1 MIEFSLKKE
10 LFGVNENMEL
20 NVKISFKSGS
30 FISLSGESGSGKTTI
45 LRCLAGLE
53 KANGFIKV
61 DDEIWQD
68 EKIFLSPQKRRI
80 GFVFQDYALFE
91 NLSVKDNFLFV
102 EKDIDH
108 CNKLLDMLG
117 LMSLKDRYPA
127 NLSGGQKQR
136 VALGR
141 AMMRKPKLLLLDEPL
156 SALDPHLRAR
166 LQDEISKIQDLFKTT
181 TILVSHDPNEIY
193 KLANYMFV
201 LKNGK
206 IIKKGTPKEILLKTS
221 GSQKFAFSGTLLNLE
236 KIDTIFIATVSV
248 GQQITE
254 VALASDLGLKIGD
267 EVTISSKA
275 FNLNIS
281 KILEKENKDIL
292 WKPFIKIL
300 NLVKFK

>member
-68 EKIFLSPQKRRI
+68 EKIFLNPQKRRI

-102 EKDIDH
+102 EKDINH

-117 LMSLKDRYPA
+117 LMSLKDRYPT

-248 GQQITE
+248 GQQITQ
-254 VALASDLGLKIGD
+254 VALASDLGLKVGD

-292 WKPFIKIL
+292 
-300 NLVKFK
+300 

>member
-30 FISLSGESGSGKTTI
+30 FISLNGESGSGKTTI

-53 KANGFIKV
+53 KADGFIKV

-102 EKDIDH
+102 EKDINH

-117 LMSLKDRYPA
+117 LMSLKDRYPT

-206 IIKKGTPKEILLKTS
+206 IVKKGTPKEILLKTS

-236 KIDTIFIATVSV
+236 KIDTIFVATVSV

-254 VALASDLGLKIGD
+254 VALASDLGLRIGD
-267 EVTISSKA
+267 EITISSKA

-292 WKPFIKIL
+292 
-300 NLVKFK
+300 

>member
-45 LRCLAGLE
+45 LRCIAGLE
-53 KANGFIKV
+53 KADGFIKV

-166 LQDEISKIQDLFKTT
+166 LQDQISKIQDLFKTT

-193 KLANYMFV
+193 KLANYIFV

-206 IIKKGTPKEILLKTS
+206 ILKKGTPKEILLKTS

-248 GQQITE
+248 GQQITQI
-254 VALASDLGLKIGD
+254 ALASDLGLKIGD

-275 FNLNIS
+275 FNLNIN
-281 KILEKENKDIL
+281 KIFEKENKDIL
-292 WKPFIKIL
+292 
-300 NLVKFK
+300 

>member
-10 LFGVNENMEL
+10 LFGINENMEL

-53 KANGFIKV
+53 KADGFIKV
-61 DDEIWQD
+61 DNEIWQD

-91 NLSVKDNFLFV
+91 NLSVKDNLLFV

-117 LMSLKDRYPA
+117 LMSLKDRYPT

-236 KIDTIFIATVSV
+236 KIDTIFVATVSV

-254 VALASDLGLKIGD
+254 VALVSDLGLRIGD

-292 WKPFIKIL
+292 
-300 NLVKFK
+300 

>member
-248 GQQITE
+248 GQQITQ

-267 EVTISSKA
+267 EITISSKA

-300 NLVKFK
+300 NLVKFR

>member
-20 NVKISFKSGS
+20 NVKINFKSGS

-102 EKDIDH
+102 EKDINH

-248 GQQITE
+248 GQQITQ
-254 VALASDLGLKIGD
+254 VALASDLGLKVGD

-292 WKPFIKIL
+292 
-300 NLVKFK
+300 

>member
-30 FISLSGESGSGKTTI
+30 FISLNGESGSGKTTI

-53 KANGFIKV
+53 KADGFIKV

-117 LMSLKDRYPA
+117 LMSLKDRYPT

-156 SALDPHLRAR
+156 SALDPHLRVR

-206 IIKKGTPKEILLKTS
+206 IVKKGTPKEILLKTS

-236 KIDTIFIATVSV
+236 KIDTIFVATVSV
-248 GQQITE
+248 GQQITQ
-254 VALASDLGLKIGD
+254 VALASNLGLRIGD

-300 NLVKFK
+300 NLVKFR

>member
-102 EKDIDH
+102 EKDINH
-108 CNKLLDMLG
+108 CNKLLNMLG
-117 LMSLKDRYPA
+117 LMSLKDRYPT

-166 LQDEISKIQDLFKTT
+166 LQDEISKIQDMFKTT

-254 VALASDLGLKIGD
+254 VALASDLGLRIGD

-281 KILEKENKDIL
+281 KI
-292 WKPFIKIL
+292 
-300 NLVKFK
+300 

>member
-10 LFGVNENMEL
+10 LFGVNENMKL

-102 EKDIDH
+102 EKDINH

-117 LMSLKDRYPA
+117 LMSLKDRYPT

-166 LQDEISKIQDLFKTT
+166 LQDEISKIQDMFKTT

-206 IIKKGTPKEILLKTS
+206 IVKKGTPKEILLKTS

-236 KIDTIFIATVSV
+236 KIDTIFVATVSV

-254 VALASDLGLKIGD
+254 VALASDLGLRIGD

-281 KILEKENKDIL
+281 KI
-292 WKPFIKIL
+292 
-300 NLVKFK
+300 

>member
-20 NVKISFKSGS
+20 NVEISFKNGS

-91 NLSVKDNFLFV
+91 NLSVKDNLLFV

-117 LMSLKDRYPA
+117 LMSLKDRYPT

-248 GQQITE
+248 GQQITQ
-254 VALASDLGLKIGD
+254 VALASDLGLKVGD

-292 WKPFIKIL
+292 
-300 NLVKFK
+300 

>member
-117 LMSLKDRYPA
+117 LMSLKDRYPT

-236 KIDTIFIATVSV
+236 KIDTIFVATVSV

-254 VALASDLGLKIGD
+254 VALASDLGLRIGD

-281 KILEKENKDIL
+281 KI
-292 WKPFIKIL
+292 
-300 NLVKFK
+300 

>member
-102 EKDIDH
+102 EKDTNH

-117 LMSLKDRYPA
+117 LMSLKDRYPT

-206 IIKKGTPKEILLKTS
+206 IVKKGTPKEILLKTS

-248 GQQITE
+248 GQQITQI
-254 VALASDLGLKIGD
+254 ALASDLGLKIGD

-275 FNLNIS
+275 FNLNIN
-281 KILEKENKDIL
+281 KIFEKENKDIL
-292 WKPFIKIL
+292 
-300 NLVKFK
+300 

>member
-20 NVKISFKSGS
+20 NVEISFKNGS

-91 NLSVKDNFLFV
+91 NLSVKDNLLFV

-117 LMSLKDRYPA
+117 LMSLKDRYPT

-206 IIKKGTPKEILLKTS
+206 IFKKGTPKEILLKTS

-248 GQQITE
+248 GQQITQI
-254 VALASDLGLKIGD
+254 ALGSDLGLKIGD

-300 NLVKFK
+300 NLVKFI

>member
-10 LFGVNENMEL
+10 LFGVNENMKL

-102 EKDIDH
+102 EKDINH
-108 CNKLLDMLG
+108 CNKLLNMLG
-117 LMSLKDRYPA
+117 LMSLKDRYPT

-166 LQDEISKIQDLFKTT
+166 LQDEISKIQDMFKTT

-206 IIKKGTPKEILLKTS
+206 IVKKGTPKEILLKTS

-292 WKPFIKIL
+292 
-300 NLVKFK
+300 

>member
-20 NVKISFKSGS
+20 NVKISFKSGN

-102 EKDIDH
+102 EKDINH

-117 LMSLKDRYPA
+117 LMSLKDRYPT

-206 IIKKGTPKEILLKTS
+206 IVKKGTPKEILLKTN

-236 KIDTIFIATVSV
+236 KIDTIFVATVSV

-254 VALASDLGLKIGD
+254 VALASDLGLKVGD

-281 KILEKENKDIL
+281 KTFEKQDVL
-292 WKPFIKIL
+292 
-300 NLVKFK
+300 

>member
-61 DDEIWQD
+61 DNEIWQD

-102 EKDIDH
+102 EKDINH

-117 LMSLKDRYPA
+117 LMSLKDRYPT

-166 LQDEISKIQDLFKTT
+166 LQDQISKIQDLFKTT

-206 IIKKGTPKEILLKTS
+206 IVKKGTPKEILLKTS

-236 KIDTIFIATVSV
+236 KIDTIFVATVSV

-254 VALASDLGLKIGD
+254 IALASDLGLRIGD

-281 KILEKENKDIL
+281 KILEKENKNIL
-292 WKPFIKIL
+292 
-300 NLVKFK
+300 

>member
-61 DDEIWQD
+61 DNEIWQD

-102 EKDIDH
+102 EKDINH

-117 LMSLKDRYPA
+117 LMSLKDRYPT

-166 LQDEISKIQDLFKTT
+166 LQDEISKIQDMFKTT

-206 IIKKGTPKEILLKTS
+206 IVKKGTPKEILLKTS

-236 KIDTIFIATVSV
+236 KIDTIFVATVSV

-254 VALASDLGLKIGD
+254 VALASDLGLRIGD

-281 KILEKENKDIL
+281 KI
-292 WKPFIKIL
+292 
-300 NLVKFK
+300 

>member
-20 NVKISFKSGS
+20 NVKISFKSGN

-102 EKDIDH
+102 EKDINH

-117 LMSLKDRYPA
+117 LMSLKDRYPT

-166 LQDEISKIQDLFKTT
+166 LQDEISKIQDMFKTT

-206 IIKKGTPKEILLKTS
+206 IVKKGTPKEILLKTS

-254 VALASDLGLKIGD
+254 VALASDLGLRIGD

-281 KILEKENKDIL
+281 KI
-292 WKPFIKIL
+292 
-300 NLVKFK
+300 

>member
-20 NVKISFKSGS
+20 NVKIGFKSGS

-53 KANGFIKV
+53 KADGFIKV

-102 EKDIDH
+102 EKDINH

-117 LMSLKDRYPA
+117 LMSLKDRYPT

-141 AMMRKPKLLLLDEPL
+141 AMMRKPKLLLLDEPF

-206 IIKKGTPKEILLKTS
+206 IVKNGTPKEILLKTS

-267 EVTISSKA
+267 EITISSKA

-300 NLVKFK
+300 NLVKFR

>member
-20 NVKISFKSGS
+20 NVEISFKNGS

-91 NLSVKDNFLFV
+91 NLSVKDNLLFV

-117 LMSLKDRYPA
+117 LMSLKDRYPT

-156 SALDPHLRAR
+156 SALDSHLRAR

-236 KIDTIFIATVSV
+236 KIDTIFVATVSV

-254 VALASDLGLKIGD
+254 VALVSDLGLRIGD

-292 WKPFIKIL
+292 
-300 NLVKFK
+300 

>member
-181 TILVSHDPNEIY
+181 TILVSHDPNEIH

-236 KIDTIFIATVSV
+236 KIDTIFVATVSV
-248 GQQITE
+248 GQQITQ

-267 EVTISSKA
+267 EITISSKA
-275 FNLNIS
+275 FNLNIN
-281 KILEKENKDIL
+281 KIFEKENKDIL
-292 WKPFIKIL
+292 
-300 NLVKFK
+300 

>member
-117 LMSLKDRYPA
+117 LISLKDRYPA

-166 LQDEISKIQDLFKTT
+166 LQDEISKIQDMFKTT

-206 IIKKGTPKEILLKTS
+206 IVKNGTPKEILLKTN
-221 GSQKFAFSGTLLNLE
+221 GSQKFAFSGILLNLE

-248 GQQITE
+248 GQQITQ

-267 EVTISSKA
+267 EITISSKA
-275 FNLNIS
+275 FNLNINE
-281 KILEKENKDIL
+281 IFEKENKDIL
-292 WKPFIKIL
+292 
-300 NLVKFK
+300 

>member
-117 LMSLKDRYPA
+117 LMSLKDRYPT

-248 GQQITE
+248 GQQITQ

-267 EVTISSKA
+267 EITISSKA
-275 FNLNIS
+275 FNLNIN
-281 KILEKENKDIL
+281 KIFEKENKDIL
-292 WKPFIKIL
+292 
-300 NLVKFK
+300 

>member
-20 NVKISFKSGS
+20 NVKINFKSGS

-102 EKDIDH
+102 EKDINH
-108 CNKLLDMLG
+108 CSKLLDMLG
-117 LMSLKDRYPA
+117 LMSLKDRYPT

-206 IIKKGTPKEILLKTS
+206 IVKKGTPKEILLKTS

-248 GQQITE
+248 GQQITQI
-254 VALASDLGLKIGD
+254 ALGSDLGLKIGD

-275 FNLNIS
+275 FNLNIN
-281 KILEKENKDIL
+281 KIFEKENKDIL
-292 WKPFIKIL
+292 
-300 NLVKFK
+300 

>member
-30 FISLSGESGSGKTTI
+30 FISLNGESGSGKTTI

-53 KANGFIKV
+53 KADGFIKV

-117 LMSLKDRYPA
+117 LMSLKDRYPT

-156 SALDPHLRAR
+156 SALDPHLRVR

-193 KLANYMFV
+193 KLASYMFV

-206 IIKKGTPKEILLKTS
+206 IVKKGTPKEILLKTS

-300 NLVKFK
+300 NLVKFR

>member
-20 NVKISFKSGS
+20 NVKINFKSGS

-102 EKDIDH
+102 EKDINH

-236 KIDTIFIATVSV
+236 KIDTIFVATVSV

-254 VALASDLGLKIGD
+254 VALVSDLGLRIGD

-292 WKPFIKIL
+292 
-300 NLVKFK
+300 

>member
-20 NVKISFKSGS
+20 NVEISFKNGS

-91 NLSVKDNFLFV
+91 NLSVKDNLIKKK
-102 EKDIDH
+102 KDIDH

-117 LMSLKDRYPA
+117 LMSLKDRYPT

-236 KIDTIFIATVSV
+236 KIDTIFVATVSV

-254 VALASDLGLKIGD
+254 VALVSDLGLRIGD

-292 WKPFIKIL
+292 
-300 NLVKFK
+300 

>member
-30 FISLSGESGSGKTTI
+30 FISLNGESGSGKTTI

-53 KANGFIKV
+53 KADGFIKV

-102 EKDIDH
+102 EKDINH

-117 LMSLKDRYPA
+117 LMSLKDRYPT

-193 KLANYMFV
+193 KLANYIFV

-206 IIKKGTPKEILLKTS
+206 ILKKGTPKEILLKTS

-248 GQQITE
+248 GQQITQI
-254 VALASDLGLKIGD
+254 ALGSDLGLKIGD

-275 FNLNIS
+275 FNLNIN
-281 KILEKENKDIL
+281 KIFEKENKDIL
-292 WKPFIKIL
+292 
-300 NLVKFK
+300 

>member
-20 NVKISFKSGS
+20 NVKINFKSGS

-102 EKDIDH
+102 EKDIDY

-117 LMSLKDRYPA
+117 LMSLKDRYPT

-166 LQDEISKIQDLFKTT
+166 LQDEISKIQDMFKTT

-206 IIKKGTPKEILLKTS
+206 IVKKGTPKEILLKTN

-248 GQQITE
+248 GQQITQI
-254 VALASDLGLKIGD
+254 ALASDLGLKIGD

-275 FNLNIS
+275 FNLNIN
-281 KILEKENKDIL
+281 KIFEKENKDIL
-292 WKPFIKIL
+292 
-300 NLVKFK
+300 

>member
-20 NVKISFKSGS
+20 NVEISFKNGS

-91 NLSVKDNFLFV
+91 NLSVKDNLLFV

-117 LMSLKDRYPA
+117 LMSLKDRYPT

-236 KIDTIFIATVSV
+236 KIDTIFVATVSV

-254 VALASDLGLKIGD
+254 VALVSDLGLRIGD

-292 WKPFIKIL
+292 
-300 NLVKFK
+300 

>member
-20 NVKISFKSGS
+20 NVEISFKNGS

-91 NLSVKDNFLFV
+91 NLSVKDNLLFV

-117 LMSLKDRYPA
+117 LMSLKDRYPT

-236 KIDTIFIATVSV
+236 KIDTIFVATVSV

-254 VALASDLGLKIGD
+254 VALVSDLGLRIGD

-300 NLVKFK
+300 NLVKFR

>member
-20 NVKISFKSGS
+20 NVKINFKSGS

-102 EKDIDH
+102 EKDINH

-117 LMSLKDRYPA
+117 LMSLKDRYPT

-166 LQDEISKIQDLFKTT
+166 LQDEISKIQGLFKTT

-206 IIKKGTPKEILLKTS
+206 IVKKGTPKEILLKTS

-236 KIDTIFIATVSV
+236 KIDTIFVATVSV

-254 VALASDLGLKIGD
+254 VALASDLGLKVGD

-292 WKPFIKIL
+292 
-300 NLVKFK
+300 

>member
-20 NVKISFKSGS
+20 NVKISFKSGN
-30 FISLSGESGSGKTTI
+30 FISLSGESGSGKTNI

-102 EKDIDH
+102 EKDINH

-117 LMSLKDRYPA
+117 LMSLKDRYPT

-166 LQDEISKIQDLFKTT
+166 LQDEISKIQDMFKTT

-206 IIKKGTPKEILLKTS
+206 IVKKGTPKEILLKTN

-248 GQQITE
+248 GQQITQI
-254 VALASDLGLKIGD
+254 ALASDLGLKIGD

-275 FNLNIS
+275 FNLNIN
-281 KILEKENKDIL
+281 KIFEKENKDIL
-292 WKPFIKIL
+292 
-300 NLVKFK
+300 

>member
-45 LRCLAGLE
+45 LRCIAGLE
-53 KANGFIKV
+53 KADGFIKV

-108 CNKLLDMLG
+108 CNRLLDMLG

-166 LQDEISKIQDLFKTT
+166 LQDQISKIQDLFKTT

-193 KLANYMFV
+193 KLANYIFV

-206 IIKKGTPKEILLKTS
+206 ILKKGTPKEILLKTS

-248 GQQITE
+248 GQQITQI
-254 VALASDLGLKIGD
+254 ALASDLGLKIGD

-275 FNLNIS
+275 FNLNIN
-281 KILEKENKDIL
+281 KIFEKENKDIL
-292 WKPFIKIL
+292 
-300 NLVKFK
+300 

>member
-10 LFGVNENMEL
+10 LFGANENMEL

-53 KANGFIKV
+53 KADGFIKV
-61 DDEIWQD
+61 DNEIWQD

-108 CNKLLDMLG
+108 CNKLLDVLG
-117 LMSLKDRYPA
+117 LMSLKDRYPT

-206 IIKKGTPKEILLKTS
+206 IVKKGTPKEILLKTS

-236 KIDTIFIATVSV
+236 KIDTIFVATVSV
-248 GQQITE
+248 GQQITQ
-254 VALASDLGLKIGD
+254 VALASDFGLKVGD

-300 NLVKFK
+300 NLVKFR

>member
-10 LFGVNENMEL
+10 LFGVNENMKL

-102 EKDIDH
+102 EKDTNH

-117 LMSLKDRYPA
+117 LMSLKDRYPT

-236 KIDTIFIATVSV
+236 KIDTIFVATVSV

-254 VALASDLGLKIGD
+254 VALASDLGLRIGD

-292 WKPFIKIL
+292 
-300 NLVKFK
+300 